1 MKGRTSMQYFDLVT
15 EIFVSIDD
23 FYTQF
28 NQQVKEFQLPSPKK
42 CRNRS
47 SLMSGSEVMTILVLF
62 HLSQH
67 RSLKHFYLYYVK
79 KHMQAE
85 FPKTV
90 SYNRF
95 VELMS
100 SVLLPLT
107 IYLKA
112 CRSGKCSGISFVDS
126 TPLRVCHNKRI
137 GSNKVFADIAQ
148 RGKTSMGWF
157 FGFKLHI
164 IVNDKGE
171 VINFAFT
178 EANVDD
184 RQPLISG
191 KLLKEIWGK
200 LFGDRGYISQNLFL
214 TLFVDGIHLIT
225 KIRKNMKNSLM
236 NINDKILLRKRALI
250 ETINDELK
258 NICQIEHSRH
268 RSVVNFVTNTIAGL
282 IAYSF
287 LPKKPAI
294 KCQFQHTKQ
303 IAFC

>member
-1 MKGRTSMQYFDLVT
+1 MQYFDLAT

-42 CRNRS
+42 RRNRS
-47 SLMSGSEVMTILVLF
+47 FLMSGSEVMTILVLF

-85 FPKTV
+85 FPQTV
-90 SYNRF
+90 SYNRY

-107 IYLKA
+107 IYLKT

-200 LFGDRGYISQNLFL
+200 LFGDRGYISQTLFQ

-225 KIRKNMKNSLM
+225 KIRKNMENSLM

-268 RSVVNFVTNTIAGL
+268 RSVVNFVSNTIAGL

-294 KCQFQHTKQ
+294 KCQFQQTKQ

>member
-1 MKGRTSMQYFDLVT
+1 MQYFDLVT

-23 FYTQF
+23 FYTHF
-28 NQQVKEFQLPSPKK
+28 NQQVREFQLPSPKK
-42 CRNRS
+42 RRNRS
-47 SLMSGSEVMTILVLF
+47 FLMSGSEVMTILVLF

-85 FPKTV
+85 FPQTV

-107 IYLKA
+107 IYLKT

-126 TPLRVCHNKRI
+126 TPLKVCHNKRI

-178 EANVDD
+178 EANADD

-191 KLLKEIWGK
+191 KLLKEIWGT
-200 LFGDRGYISQNLFL
+200 LFGDRGYISQTLFQ

-268 RSVVNFVTNTIAGL
+268 RSVVNFVSNTIAGL

-294 KCQFQHTKQ
+294 KCQFQQTKQ

>member
-1 MKGRTSMQYFDLVT
+1 MQYFDLVT

-23 FYTQF
+23 FYTHF
-28 NQQVKEFQLPSPKK
+28 NQQVREFQLPSPKK
-42 CRNRS
+42 RRNRS
-47 SLMSGSEVMTILVLF
+47 FLMSGSEVMTILVLF

-85 FPKTV
+85 FPQTV

-107 IYLKA
+107 IYLKT

-164 IVNDKGE
+164 IVNDMGE

-178 EANVDD
+178 EANADD

-200 LFGDRGYISQNLFL
+200 LFGDRGYISQTLFQ

-268 RSVVNFVTNTIAGL
+268 RSVVNFVSNTIAGL

-294 KCQFQHTKQ
+294 KCQFQQTKQ

>member
-1 MKGRTSMQYFDLVT
+1 MKYQNLIT

-23 FYTQF
+23 FCKHFDQ
-28 NQQVKEFQLPSPKK
+28 KIIKFQLPSGQKQ
-42 CRNRS
+42 RNRYFT
-47 SLMSGSEVMTILVLF
+47 MSQSEVMTILVLF
-62 HLSQH
+62 HLSQQKN
-67 RSLKHFYLYYVK
+67 LKNFYLFYIK
-79 KHMQAE
+79 KHMKAE
-85 FPKTV
+85 FPNTV

-95 VELMS
+95 VELIRT
-100 SVLLPLT
+100 VLLPLT
-107 IYLKA
+107 IYLKTT
-112 CRSGKCSGISFVDS
+112 RSGKCSGISFVDS

-137 GSNKVFADIAQ
+137 NSNKVFADFAQ
-148 RGKTSMGWF
+148 RGKSSMGWF

-164 IVNDKGE
+164 IVNDRGE
-171 VINFAFT
+171 VINFALT

-200 LFGDRGYISQNLFL
+200 IFGDRGYISRSLFEM
-214 TLFVDGIHLIT
+214 LFVDGIQLIT
-225 KIRKNMKNSLM
+225 KIRNNMKNTLM

-268 RSVVNFVTNTIAGL
+268 RSIVNFLCNTIAGL
-282 IAYSF
+282 VAYSF

-294 KCQFQHTKQ
+294 KCQFEKSNQLA
-303 IAFC
+303 IC

>member
-1 MKGRTSMQYFDLVT
+1 MQYFNLAT

-23 FYTQF
+23 FYIQF
-28 NQQVKEFQLPSPKK
+28 NQKIQEFQLPAPKK
-42 CRNRS
+42 QRNRS

-85 FPKTV
+85 FPQTV

-107 IYLKA
+107 IYLKT

-126 TPLRVCHNKRI
+126 TPLKVCHNKRI

-164 IVNDKGE
+164 IVNDMGE

-178 EANVDD
+178 EANADD

-200 LFGDRGYISQNLFL
+200 LFGDRGYISQTLFQ

-268 RSVVNFVTNTIAGL
+268 RSVVNFVSNTIAGL

-294 KCQFQHTKQ
+294 KCQFQQTKQ

>member
-1 MKGRTSMQYFDLVT
+1 MQYFDLVT

-23 FYTQF
+23 FYTHF

-42 CRNRS
+42 RRNRS
-47 SLMSGSEVMTILVLF
+47 FLMSGSEVMTILVLF

-85 FPKTV
+85 FPQTV

-107 IYLKA
+107 IYLKT

-137 GSNKVFADIAQ
+137 ASNKVFADIAQ

-164 IVNDKGE
+164 IVNDRGE

-178 EANVDD
+178 EANADD

-200 LFGDRGYISQNLFL
+200 LFGDRGYISQNLFE

-268 RSVVNFVTNTIAGL
+268 RSVVNFVSNTIAGL

-294 KCQFQHTKQ
+294 KCQFQQTKQ

>member
-1 MKGRTSMQYFDLVT
+1 MQYFDLIT
-15 EIFVSIDD
+15 DIFVSIDD
-23 FYTQF
+23 FYIQF
-28 NQQVKEFQLPSPKK
+28 NQKIHEFQLPAPKK
-42 CRNRS
+42 QRNRS
-47 SLMSGSEVMTILVLF
+47 FTMSGSEVMTILVLF

-67 RSLKHFYLYYVK
+67 KNLKHFYLYYIQ

-95 VELMS
+95 VELIR
-100 SVLLPLT
+100 SVLLPLM
-107 IYLKA
+107 IYLKT
-112 CRSGKCSGISFVDS
+112 CRRGKCSGISFVDS

-137 GSNKVFADIAQ
+137 SGNKVFADVAR

-157 FGFKLHI
+157 FGFKLHMV
-164 IVNDKGE
+164 VNDKGE
-171 VINFAFT
+171 IIDFAFT

-200 LFGDRGYISQNLFL
+200 LFGDRGYISQSLFQ

-225 KIRKNMKNSLM
+225 KIRNNMKNSLM

-268 RSVVNFVTNTIAGL
+268 RSVINFVTNAIAGL

-294 KCQFQHTKQ
+294 KCRFQNTRQ

>member
-1 MKGRTSMQYFDLVT
+1 MQYFDLVT

-85 FPKTV
+85 FHKTV

-268 RSVVNFVTNTIAGL
+268 RSVVNFVSNTIAGL

>member
-1 MKGRTSMQYFDLVT
+1 MQYFDLAT

-42 CRNRS
+42 RRNRS
-47 SLMSGSEVMTILVLF
+47 FLMSGSEVMTILVLF

-268 RSVVNFVTNTIAGL
+268 RSVVNFVSNTIAGL

>member
-1 MKGRTSMQYFDLVT
+1 
-15 EIFVSIDD
+15 
-23 FYTQF
+23 
-28 NQQVKEFQLPSPKK
+28 
-42 CRNRS
+42 
-47 SLMSGSEVMTILVLF
+47 
-62 HLSQH
+62 
-67 RSLKHFYLYYVK
+67 
-79 KHMQAE
+79 
-85 FPKTV
+85 
-90 SYNRF
+90 
-95 VELMS
+95 
-100 SVLLPLT
+100 
-107 IYLKA
+107 
-112 CRSGKCSGISFVDS
+112 
-126 TPLRVCHNKRI
+126 
-137 GSNKVFADIAQ
+137 
-148 RGKTSMGWF
+148 MGWF

-178 EANVDD
+178 EANAHD

-200 LFGDRGYISQNLFL
+200 LFGERGYISQTLFE

-268 RSVVNFVTNTIAGL
+268 RSVVNFVSNTIAGL

-294 KCQFQHTKQ
+294 KCQFQQTKQ

>member
-1 MKGRTSMQYFDLVT
+1 MQYFDLAT

-23 FYTQF
+23 FYTHF
-28 NQQVKEFQLPSPKK
+28 NQRVKEFQLPSPKK
-42 CRNRS
+42 RRNRS
-47 SLMSGSEVMTILVLF
+47 FLMSGSEVMTILVLF

-79 KHMQAE
+79 KHMLAE

-107 IYLKA
+107 IYLKT

-184 RQPLISG
+184 RQPLISA

-200 LFGDRGYISQNLFL
+200 LFGDRGYISQTLFQ

-225 KIRKNMKNSLM
+225 KIRRNMKNSLM

-268 RSVVNFVTNTIAGL
+268 RSVVNFVSNTIAGL

-294 KCQFQHTKQ
+294 KCQFQQTKQ

>member
-1 MKGRTSMQYFDLVT
+1 
-15 EIFVSIDD
+15 
-23 FYTQF
+23 
-28 NQQVKEFQLPSPKK
+28 
-42 CRNRS
+42 
-47 SLMSGSEVMTILVLF
+47 MSGSEVMTILVLF

-137 GSNKVFADIAQ
+137 ASNKVFADIAQ

-171 VINFAFT
+171 IINFAFT

-184 RQPLISG
+184 RQPLISA

-200 LFGDRGYISQNLFL
+200 LFGDRGYISQTLFQ

-268 RSVVNFVTNTIAGL
+268 RSVVNFVSNTIAGL

-294 KCQFQHTKQ
+294 KCQFQQTKQ

>member
-1 MKGRTSMQYFDLVT
+1 MKYFDLVT
-15 EIFVSIDD
+15 DIFVSIDD
-23 FYTQF
+23 FCTEF
-28 NQQVKEFQLPSPKK
+28 NKQIKQFQLPGLKK
-42 CRNRS
+42 RRNRS
-47 SLMSGSEVMTILVLF
+47 FRMSDSEVMTILVLF

-67 RSLKHFYLYYVK
+67 KSLKHFYLYYIK

-95 VELMS
+95 VELTTW
-100 SVLLPLT
+100 VLLPLT
-107 IYLKA
+107 IYLKT
-112 CRSGKCSGISFVDS
+112 CRLGKCSGISFVDS

-137 GSNKVFADIAQ
+137 NNNKVFADIAR

-164 IVNDKGE
+164 VVNDKGE
-171 VINFAFT
+171 IIDFVFT
-178 EANVDD
+178 QANVDD

-200 LFGDRGYISQNLFL
+200 LFGDRGYISQSLFQ

-225 KIRKNMKNSLM
+225 KIRNNMKNSLM
-236 NINDKILLRKRALI
+236 NIHDKILLRKRALI

-268 RSVVNFVTNTIAGL
+268 RSVINFVSNTIAGL

-294 KCQFQHTKQ
+294 KCQFQITKQ

>member
-1 MKGRTSMQYFDLVT
+1 MKYQNIVT
-15 EIFVSIDD
+15 DIFVSIDD
-23 FYTQF
+23 FCIQF
-28 NQQVKEFQLPSPKK
+28 EHELRKFQLPADPKQ
-42 CRNRS
+42 RNRS
-47 SLMSGSEVMTILVLF
+47 FTMSQSEVMTILVLF

-67 RSLKHFYLYYVK
+67 KNLKHFYLFYIK

-95 VELMS
+95 VELIR

-107 IYLKA
+107 IYLKTA
-112 CRSGKCSGISFVDS
+112 RSGKCSGISFVDS
-126 TPLRVCHNKRI
+126 TPLRVCHNRRI
-137 GSNKVFADIAQ
+137 HSNKVFADFAQ
-148 RGKTSMGWF
+148 RGKSSMGWF

-171 VINFAFT
+171 VINFALT

-184 RQPLISG
+184 RQPLIAG

-200 LFGDRGYISQNLFL
+200 LFGDKGYISKTLFEM
-214 TLFVDGIHLIT
+214 LFVDGIQLIT
-225 KIRKNMKNSLM
+225 KIRNNMKNTLM

-268 RSVVNFVTNTIAGL
+268 RSVANFLCNTIAGL
-282 IAYSF
+282 VAYSF

-294 KCQFQHTKQ
+294 NCQFENTKQ
-303 IAFC
+303 LAFC

>member
-1 MKGRTSMQYFDLVT
+1 MQYFDLVT

-28 NQQVKEFQLPSPKK
+28 NHQVKEFQLPSPKK

-171 VINFAFT
+171 IINFAFT
-178 EANVDD
+178 EANGDD

-225 KIRKNMKNSLM
+225 SQRSTAPA
-236 NINDKILLRKRALI
+236 LR
-250 ETINDELK
+250 
-258 NICQIEHSRH
+258 
-268 RSVVNFVTNTIAGL
+268 AGVL
-282 IAYSF
+282 RRPRGCSW
-287 LPKKPAI
+287 L
-294 KCQFQHTKQ
+294 HTQ
-303 IAFC
+303 SSE

>member
-1 MKGRTSMQYFDLVT
+1 MQYFDLAT

-23 FYTQF
+23 FYAEF
-28 NQQVKEFQLPSPKK
+28 NHQLKKFQLPGEKK
-42 CRNRS
+42 RRNRS
-47 SLMSGSEVMTILVLF
+47 FLMSGSEVMTIVVLF

-67 RSLKHFYLYYVK
+67 KSLKHFYLYYVK

-95 VELMS
+95 VELMR

-107 IYLKA
+107 IYLKS

-126 TPLRVCHNKRI
+126 TSLRVCHNRRI
-137 GSNKVFADIAQ
+137 GSNRVFADIAQ
-148 RGKTSMGWF
+148 RGKSSMGWF

-171 VINFAFT
+171 IINFALT

-184 RQPLISG
+184 RQPIISG
-191 KLLKEIWGK
+191 KLIKEIWGK
-200 LFGDRGYISQNLFL
+200 LFGDRGYISQSLFDL
-214 TLFVDGIHLIT
+214 LFVDGIHLIT
-225 KIRKNMKNSLM
+225 KIRKNMKNSVM
-236 NINDKILLRKRALI
+236 NMSDKILLRKRALI

-268 RSVVNFVTNTIAGL
+268 RSAVNFLTNTIAGL
-282 IAYSF
+282 VAYSF

-294 KCQFQHTKQ
+294 KCQFVQTRQ

>member
-1 MKGRTSMQYFDLVT
+1 MQYFDLT
-15 EIFVSIDD
+15 TDIFVSIDD
-23 FYTQF
+23 FYKQF
-28 NQQVKEFQLPSPKK
+28 NQKIHEFQLPTHKK
-42 CRNRS
+42 QRNRAYI
-47 SLMSGSEVMTILVLF
+47 MSGSEVMTILVLF
-62 HLSQH
+62 HLSQQK
-67 RSLKHFYLYYVK
+67 SLKHFYLYYVK

-95 VELMS
+95 VELTQ
-100 SVLLPLT
+100 SVLLPLM
-107 IYLKA
+107 IYLKT
-112 CRSGKCSGISFVDS
+112 CRLGKCSGISFVDS
-126 TPLRVCHNKRI
+126 TPLKVCHNKRI
-137 GSNKVFADIAQ
+137 NSNKVFADVAR

-164 IVNDKGE
+164 VVNDTGE
-171 VINFAFT
+171 ILDFAFT

-191 KLLKEIWGK
+191 NLLKEIWGK
-200 LFGDRGYISQNLFL
+200 LFGDRGYISQSLFQS
-214 TLFVDGIHLIT
+214 LFVDGIHLIT
-225 KIRKNMKNSLM
+225 KIRNNMKNSLM

-268 RSVVNFVTNTIAGL
+268 RSVFNFLTNAIAGL

-294 KCQFQHTKQ
+294 KCHFQNTKQ
-303 IAFC
+303 ITFC

>member
-1 MKGRTSMQYFDLVT
+1 MQYFDLAT

-23 FYTQF
+23 FYIQF

-42 CRNRS
+42 HRNRS

-100 SVLLPLT
+100 SVLLPLI

-148 RGKTSMGWF
+148 RGKTTMGWF

-171 VINFAFT
+171 IINFALT

-184 RQPLISG
+184 RQPLIPG

-200 LFGDRGYISQNLFL
+200 LFGDRGYISQTLFQ

-250 ETINDELK
+250 ETIHDELK

-268 RSVVNFVTNTIAGL
+268 RSVVNFVSNTIAGL

-294 KCQFQHTKQ
+294 KCQFQQTKQ

>member
-1 MKGRTSMQYFDLVT
+1 MQYFDLAT

-23 FYTQF
+23 FYTHF

-42 CRNRS
+42 RRNRS
-47 SLMSGSEVMTILVLF
+47 FLMSGSEVMTILVLF

-85 FPKTV
+85 FPQTV

-178 EANVDD
+178 EANADD

-200 LFGDRGYISQNLFL
+200 LFGDRGYISQTLFQ

-268 RSVVNFVTNTIAGL
+268 RSVVNFVSNTIAGL

-294 KCQFQHTKQ
+294 KCQFQQTKQ

>member
-1 MKGRTSMQYFDLVT
+1 MQYFDLVT

-23 FYTQF
+23 FYTHF
-28 NQQVKEFQLPSPKK
+28 NQQIKEFQLPSPKK
-42 CRNRS
+42 RRNRS
-47 SLMSGSEVMTILVLF
+47 FLMSGSEVMTILVLF

-85 FPKTV
+85 FPQTV

-178 EANVDD
+178 EANADD

-200 LFGDRGYISQNLFL
+200 LFGDRGYISQTLFQ

-268 RSVVNFVTNTIAGL
+268 RSVVNFVSNTIAGL

-294 KCQFQHTKQ
+294 KCQFQQTKQ

>member
-1 MKGRTSMQYFDLVT
+1 MQYFDLVT

-23 FYTQF
+23 FYTHF
-28 NQQVKEFQLPSPKK
+28 NQQVREFQLPSPKK
-42 CRNRS
+42 RRNRS
-47 SLMSGSEVMTILVLF
+47 FLMSGSEVMTILVLF

-85 FPKTV
+85 FPQTV

-107 IYLKA
+107 IYLKT

-126 TPLRVCHNKRI
+126 TPLKVCHNKRI

-171 VINFAFT
+171 IINFAFT

-184 RQPLISG
+184 RQPLISA

-200 LFGDRGYISQNLFL
+200 LFGDRGYISQTLFQ

-268 RSVVNFVTNTIAGL
+268 RSVVNFVSNTIAGL

-294 KCQFQHTKQ
+294 KCQFQQTKQ

>member
-1 MKGRTSMQYFDLVT
+1 MQYFDLVT

-42 CRNRS
+42 RRNRS
-47 SLMSGSEVMTILVLF
+47 FLMSGSEVMTILVLF

>member
-1 MKGRTSMQYFDLVT
+1 MQYFDLAT

-23 FYTQF
+23 FYTHF
-28 NQQVKEFQLPSPKK
+28 NQQVKEFQLASPKK
-42 CRNRS
+42 RRNRS
-47 SLMSGSEVMTILVLF
+47 FLMSGSEVMTILVLF

-85 FPKTV
+85 FPQTV

-107 IYLKA
+107 IYLKT

-164 IVNDKGE
+164 IVNDMGE

-178 EANVDD
+178 EANTDD

-200 LFGDRGYISQNLFL
+200 LFGDKGYISQTLFE

-268 RSVVNFVTNTIAGL
+268 RSVVNFVSNTIAGL

-294 KCQFQHTKQ
+294 KCQFQQTKQ
-303 IAFC
+303 LAFC

>member
-1 MKGRTSMQYFDLVT
+1 MQYFDLAT

-23 FYTQF
+23 FYTHF

-42 CRNRS
+42 RRNRS
-47 SLMSGSEVMTILVLF
+47 FLMSGSEVMTILVLF

-85 FPKTV
+85 FPQTV

-200 LFGDRGYISQNLFL
+200 LFGDRGYISQTLFQ

-268 RSVVNFVTNTIAGL
+268 RSVVNFVSNTIAGL

-294 KCQFQHTKQ
+294 KCQFQQTKQ

>member
-1 MKGRTSMQYFDLVT
+1 MQYFDLVT

-23 FYTQF
+23 FYTHF

-42 CRNRS
+42 RRNRS
-47 SLMSGSEVMTILVLF
+47 FLMSGSEVMTILVLF

-67 RSLKHFYLYYVK
+67 RSLKHFYLFYVK

-85 FPKTV
+85 FPQTV

-126 TPLRVCHNKRI
+126 TPLKVCHNKRI

-171 VINFAFT
+171 IINFAFT
-178 EANVDD
+178 EANADD

-200 LFGDRGYISQNLFL
+200 LFGDRGYISQTLFQ

-268 RSVVNFVTNTIAGL
+268 RSVVNFVSNTIAGL

-294 KCQFQHTKQ
+294 KCQFQQTKQ

>member
-1 MKGRTSMQYFDLVT
+1 MQYFDLAT
-15 EIFVSIDD
+15 EVFVSIDD
-23 FYTQF
+23 FYNEF
-28 NQQVKEFQLPSPKK
+28 NQQIQKFQLAAPKK
-42 CRNRS
+42 RRNRS
-47 SLMSGSEVMTILVLF
+47 FLMSGSEVMTILVLF

-67 RSLKHFYLYYVK
+67 KSLKHFYLYYVK
-79 KHMQAE
+79 KYMKAE

-95 VELMS
+95 VELMR

-107 IYLKA
+107 IYLKT

-126 TPLRVCHNKRI
+126 TPLQVCHNKRI

-164 IVNDKGE
+164 IVNDSGE
-171 VINFAFT
+171 IINFALT

-184 RQPLISG
+184 RQPIISG

-200 LFGDRGYISQNLFL
+200 LFGDRGYISQSLFQ

-225 KIRKNMKNSLM
+225 RIRNNMKNSLM

-250 ETINDELK
+250 ETIHDELK

-268 RSVVNFVTNTIAGL
+268 RSVVNFISNTIAGL
-282 IAYSF
+282 VAYSF

-294 KCQFQHTKQ
+294 KCRFDESRQ
-303 IAFC
+303 IALC

>member
-1 MKGRTSMQYFDLVT
+1 MQYFDLAT

-42 CRNRS
+42 RRNRS
-47 SLMSGSEVMTILVLF
+47 FLMSGSEVMTILVLF

-85 FPKTV
+85 FPQTV

-171 VINFAFT
+171 IINFAFT
-178 EANVDD
+178 EANADD

-200 LFGDRGYISQNLFL
+200 LFGDRGYISQTLFQ

>member
-1 MKGRTSMQYFDLVT
+1 MKYQNITT

-23 FYTQF
+23 FCKQF
-28 NQQVKEFQLPSPKK
+28 EHDIARIQLHNPQKQ
-42 CRNRS
+42 RNRVFT
-47 SLMSGSEVMTILVLF
+47 MSQSEVMTILVLF

-67 RSLKHFYLYYVK
+67 KNLKHFYLFYVK
-79 KHMQAE
+79 KHMTAE

-95 VELMS
+95 VELTR
-100 SVLLPLT
+100 SVLLPLV
-107 IYLKA
+107 IYLKTV
-112 CRSGKCSGISFVDS
+112 RLGKCSGITFVDS

-137 GSNKVFADIAQ
+137 HNNKVFAGTAQ
-148 RGKTSMGWF
+148 RGKSSMGWF

-164 IVNDKGE
+164 IVNDTGE
-171 VINFAFT
+171 VINFALT
-178 EANVDD
+178 QANIDD

-191 KLLKEIWGK
+191 KLLNEVWGK
-200 LFGDRGYISQNLFL
+200 LVGDKGYISKDLFE

-236 NINDKILLRKRALI
+236 TMSDKILLRKRALI

-268 RSVVNFVTNTIAGL
+268 RSLVNFMCNTIAGL
-282 IAYSF
+282 VAYSF

-294 KCQFQHTKQ
+294 NCQFEFSNQL
-303 IAFC
+303 AFC

>member
-1 MKGRTSMQYFDLVT
+1 MQYFDLVT

-23 FYTQF
+23 FYTHF
-28 NQQVKEFQLPSPKK
+28 NQQVREFQLPSPKK
-42 CRNRS
+42 RRNRS
-47 SLMSGSEVMTILVLF
+47 FLMSGSEVMTILVLF

-85 FPKTV
+85 FPQTV

-107 IYLKA
+107 IYLKT

-126 TPLRVCHNKRI
+126 TPLKVCHNKRI

-164 IVNDKGE
+164 IVNDRGE

-178 EANVDD
+178 EANADD

-200 LFGDRGYISQNLFL
+200 LFGDRGYISQNLFE

-268 RSVVNFVTNTIAGL
+268 RSVVNFVSNTIAGL

-294 KCQFQHTKQ
+294 KCQFQQTKQ